1 VRLAISG
8 SEFVIG
14 IGARAALAALVAALL
29 GVVMGLVRAG
39 CAGKRPLPQEI
50 DAAPADFAME
60 AVIIAPSASDWRERP
75 RDFRP
80 ARYILRADG
89 RLHAQIGPRS
99 HERYPPFVT
108 RLEPREIERLWRIVR
123 DSGLLEEGN
132 PIRVSASDEFT
143 IPGRTNAEVSVS
155 FLDEHWHFR
164 TTLESGTPES
174 AAVRRIVDRLA
185 QEAFVEP

>member
-1 VRLAISG
+1 MLGFERMIRSGAVATLA
-8 SEFVIG
+8 V
-14 IGARAALAALVAALL
+14 ALAAAT
-29 GVVMGLVRAG
+29 AG

-50 DAAPADFAME
+50 DAAPPDFAME
-60 AVIIAPSASDWRERP
+60 AVIIAPSASGWQERP

-89 RLHAQIGPRS
+89 RLHAQVGPRS

-108 RLEPREIERLWRIVR
+108 RLQPREIERLWRIVR